1 MEYLKKDGTKAN
13 YLRRQFEATPTRSLT
28 DCYRKPSYTKKQI
41 WNVLSVECA
50 MRKGFYL
57 KVLSYNTCHFTVAFA
72 YPDPETGVCLIQV
85 STPTHDYTFEW

>member
-1 MEYLKKDGTKAN
+1 MEYLKKDSAKAN
-13 YLRRQFEATPTRSLT
+13 HLRRQFETTPTRSLT

-41 WNVLSVECA
+41 WNALSLECA
-50 MRKGFYL
+50 MRKGFCL
-57 KVLSYNTCHFTVAFA
+57 KVLCYNTYRFVVAFA